1 MLYTGFTKL
10 HIGLAVLVKKISVL
24 INFLL
29 QNTNLVSV
37 HFPKFCWSC
46 LKGLTNLADSVVQ
59 EQSYTTDK

>member
-37 HFPKFCWSC
+37 LGKISCWSC
-46 LKGLTNLADSVVQ
+46 LTGLMNLANSVVQ